1 MNAFTHRGA
10 SALATRGETT
20 RHSHD
25 APDREGWTSVKP
37 DDYYWDYE
45 DEE

>member
-1 MNAFTHRGA
+1 MNAFTHRGVD
-10 SALATRGETT
+10 ALATRGRTI
-20 RHSHD
+20 RFSHD
-25 APDREGWTSVKP
+25 APERKGWCAVKP

>member
-10 SALATRGETT
+10 SALATRGDTIQ
-20 RHSHD
+20 HFHD
-25 APDREGWTSVKP
+25 VPEREGWIAVKP
-37 DDYYWDYE
+37 DDYYWNYE